1 MMKAHS
7 NAVEITASSRADQV
21 MASLLEFL
29 VATVARGFQSD
40 PGAVRES
47 LEVALRRVPGVAEV
61 RIAVAIPSRQPTGP
75 APTGPEAVIVPIPGL
90 DRTAGIEV
98 HLLAGAGARRIE
110 EFFRRVAVII
120 APVVHAE
127 RLQARDVEL
136 GRVGVGGAQ
145 GLIGSSAVMRALRE
159 RIARVARTDFSVVI
173 EGESGV
179 GKELVARQ
187 IHDQSRRRSGPF
199 VAVNCAA
206 IVDSLV
212 ETELFGIEDRTAT
225 GVKGRRGKFEAA
237 DGGTLFLD
245 EVADLSLAAQA
256 KLLRVLQ
263 EWAVERV
270 GGNVTHRVDVRVMV
284 ATNKGLAGLV
294 DQGRFRNDL
303 FYRLASLEIT
313 VPPLRARLE
322 DLVEL
327 VPAILGRYR
336 RMGDVQLTPAATDSL
351 LTYEWPGNV
360 RELERVLERAI
371 ALTDGSTIDV
381 RDLPSTIA
389 RRYLDTLEPA
399 LDNRDSLRAWGA
411 RYAKLVLGRCG
422 NNKRLACRWL
432 DISYHTLQ
440 GYLEYGS
447 PAAPG
452 GQGLEAVSPDPQA

>member
-1 MMKAHS
+1 M
-7 NAVEITASSRADQV
+7 DQV
-21 MASLLEFL
+21 MAGLLDFL

-40 PGAVRES
+40 PSAVRES
-47 LEVALRRVPGVAEV
+47 LEMALRRVPGVAEV
-61 RIAVAIPSRQPTGP
+61 QIAVALPGLESTMTGP
-75 APTGPEAVIVPIPGL
+75 HVVRVPIPGL
-90 DRTAGIEV
+90 DETVGIQV
-98 HLLAGAGARRIE
+98 RLLTGAGSRRVE

-127 RLQARDVEL
+127 RLVSAAGAPARSA
-136 GRVGVGGAQ
+136 GRCLV
-145 GLIGSSAVMRALRE
+145 GSSAVMGALRE

-179 GKELVARQ
+179 GKELVAKQ
-187 IHDQSRRRSGPF
+187 IHELSKRRSGPF

-270 GGNVTHRVDVRVMV
+270 GGNVSHHVDVRVMV
-284 ATNKGLAGLV
+284 ATNKGLASLV

-303 FYRLASLEIT
+303 FYRLASLEIS

-322 DLVEL
+322 DLNEL
-327 VPAILGRYR
+327 VPTILGRHR
-336 RMGDVQLTPAATDSL
+336 RPGSLQLTPAATDAL
-351 LTYEWPGNV
+351 LSYEWPGNV

-371 ALTDGSTIDV
+371 ALTDAATIDV
-381 RDLPSTIA
+381 RDLPPSIA
-389 RRYLDTLEPA
+389 RRYRETLEPSLA
-399 LDNRDSLRAWGA
+399 NRDTLRAWGA

-440 GYLEYGS
+440 GYLDYVG
-447 PAAPG
+447 PAERDA
-452 GQGLEAVSPDPQA
+452 QAIESTPSEGRV

>member
-7 NAVEITASSRADQV
+7 STIESAPQTRMDQV
-21 MASLLEFL
+21 TAGLLDFL
-29 VATVARGFQSD
+29 VVTVARGFQSD
-40 PGAVRES
+40 PSAVRQS
-47 LEVALRRVPGVAEV
+47 LEMALRRVPGVAEV
-61 RIAVAIPSRQPTGP
+61 QIGATFS
-75 APTGPEAVIVPIPGL
+75 GPEPTMNGPDVVRVPIPGL
-90 DRTAGIEV
+90 DQSVGIHV
-98 HLLAGAGARRIE
+98 RLLTGAGSRRVE

-127 RLQARDVEL
+127 RLLSAAGAPVRSP
-136 GRVGVGGAQ
+136 GR
-145 GLIGSSAVMRALRE
+145 GLVGSSAVMGALRE

-179 GKELVARQ
+179 GKELVAKQ
-187 IHDQSRRRSGPF
+187 IHELSQRRSGPF

-206 IVDSLV
+206 IVDSLI

-270 GGNVTHRVDVRVMV
+270 GGSVSHQVDVRVMV
-284 ATNKGLAGLV
+284 ATNKGLASLV
-294 DQGRFRNDL
+294 DQGRFRSDL

-322 DLVEL
+322 DLHEL
-327 VPAILGRYR
+327 VPTILGRHR
-336 RMGDVQLTPAATDSL
+336 HPGSVQLTSAATDAL

-371 ALTDGSTIDV
+371 ALTDAATIDV
-381 RDLPSTIA
+381 RDLPPSIA
-389 RRYLDTLEPA
+389 RRYRETLEPSLA
-399 LDNRDSLRAWGA
+399 NRDTLRAWGA
-411 RYAKLVLGRCG
+411 RYAKLVLSRCG

-440 GYLEYGS
+440 GYLDYGGPGERGTDAPDS
-447 PAAPG
+447 PPSEGRA
-452 GQGLEAVSPDPQA
+452 